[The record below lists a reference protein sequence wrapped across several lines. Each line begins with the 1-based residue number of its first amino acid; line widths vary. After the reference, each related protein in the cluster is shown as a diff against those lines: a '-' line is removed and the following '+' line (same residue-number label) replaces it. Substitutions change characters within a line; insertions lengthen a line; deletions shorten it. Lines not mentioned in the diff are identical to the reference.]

1 MKSTPP
7 ANQLESIEHV
17 QQQMQKA
24 SKHLHQQ
31 TQKETQYLDASVWDG

>member
-24 SKHLHQQ
+24 SKHRSIYINKH
-31 TQKETQYLDASVWDG
+31 KKKPNI